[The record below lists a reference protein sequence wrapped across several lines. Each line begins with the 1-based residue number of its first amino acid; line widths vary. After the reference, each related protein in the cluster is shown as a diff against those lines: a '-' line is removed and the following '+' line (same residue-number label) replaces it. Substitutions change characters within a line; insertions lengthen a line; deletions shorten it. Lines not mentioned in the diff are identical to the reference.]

1 MNSAILSK
9 RTVAVAEK
17 VSESNLYNPKFD
29 YQPLNRV
36 TEDGRRLYDTP
47 GGKLPSVTTV
57 LERTKPEE
65 KKQALQEWRRRVGHA
80 QAQAITTEAANR
92 GTRMHTYLE
101 HYVKTGELREQGSN
115 PFGWASHAMAETV
128 IEHGLKNVQEFWGVE
143 IPLYFPRLYAGTSD
157 GAGIHCNQESIL
169 DYKQTNKPK
178 RKEWI
183 EDYFL
188 QLAAYALAH
197 NEVYGTNIR
206 KGVVLMCVK
215 PPVDAQGRPT
225 ARPEYQEFVLETAD
239 FDHWADAWWRRLEQY
254 YLLTS

>member
-1 MNSAILSK
+1 MD
-9 RTVAVAEK
+9 AEK
-17 VSESNLYNPKFD
+17 VSGSNLYNPKFD

-65 KKQALQEWRRRVGHA
+65 KKQALQEWRRRVGPA

-101 HYVKTGELREQGSN
+101 HYVKNGTLQQQGSN

-143 IPLYFPRLYAGTSD
+143 IPLYFPKLYAGTSD
-157 GAGIHCNQESIL
+157 GAGIHMNTESIL

-178 RKEWI
+178 RREWI

-239 FDHWADAWWRRLEQY
+239 FDHWADAWWCRLEQY